1 MVTAVV
7 LVVVVTIMLSVKYSR
22 IAITLIVKEMGAVIK
37 DLIMEG

>member
-22 IAITLIVKEMGAVIK
+22 TITLIVKEMGAVIK